1 MVDNKSPIK
10 VAVIGVG
17 HHGRHHARIYSGMN
31 DVRLAGVVD
40 VNPET
45 ASNIAAEFNT
55 EAYTNTSEILNKVDA
70 VSIAVPA
77 ESHLSVAEAFIK
89 NGVHI
94 FMEKPVAS
102 SSSQA
107 NILAGLV
114 KKSGIIFQA
123 GHIERFNP
131 AIKALSSIIKQ
142 PLFIEAHR
150 LCRFSGR
157 CADVGVVM
165 DLMVHDLDIILH
177 IVNDNIKDI
186 SAVGVCVLNTTE
198 DIANARIEFERG
210 CVANITASRVS
221 AENMRKIRIFQRDSY
236 ISLDYKLQ
244 EGKVF
249 RKKDNEIISEQIP
262 VEKSEPLKLQLESFI
277 DCIRKGTKPL
287 VTIDEGKRVVDVAQE
302 ILKKIELR
310 EKIPGREK

>member
-1 MVDNKSPIK
+1 MDNRSPVR

-31 DVRLAGVVD
+31 DVKLIGVVD
-40 VNPET
+40 SNPET
-45 ASNIAAEFNT
+45 ASNIAAEYKT
-55 EAYTNTSEILNKVDA
+55 EAFTDITRILNKVDA

-77 ESHLSVAEAFIK
+77 ESHLSVAEPFINK
-89 NGVHI
+89 CIHI
-94 FMEKPVAS
+94 FMEKPVAGS
-102 SSSQA
+102 PAQA
-107 NILAGLV
+107 AALAELV
-114 KKSGIIFQA
+114 EKSGIIFQA

-131 AIKALSSIIKQ
+131 AIKALSTIIKQ

-165 DLMVHDLDIILH
+165 DLMVHDLDIVLH
-177 IVNDNIKDI
+177 LVNDKIKDI

-198 DIANARIEFERG
+198 DIANARIEFESG

-221 AENMRKIRIFQRDSY
+221 ADNMRKIRIFQRDSY

-249 RKKDNEIISEQIP
+249 RKKENQIISEQIP
-262 VEKSEPLKLQLESFI
+262 VEKAEPLKLQLESFI
-277 DCIRKGTKPL
+277 DCIRNGIKPL
-287 VTIDEGKRVVDVAQE
+287 VTIDEGKRAVDVAGQ

-310 EKIPGREK
+310 GKSQCPVE